1 MLAGRPML
9 AWSLLAMAAA
19 ERVSAIVVAAPPG
32 KEPEVERV
40 AIDVGIDVR
49 AVPGGEYRSR
59 SVALALEHVQT
70 EAVVVHDA
78 ARPLVAAI
86 LVDEVLRRLDADHD
100 AAAVIA
106 ATPVMDTIKE
116 ASVSRRVLRTP
127 ERSRMWAVQTP
138 QAFRSAGLREAV
150 AAHPDDLGRV
160 TDDASLIERE
170 GGEVLIHE
178 APAENLK
185 VTTPLDLQVAEM
197 LLAERER

>member
-1 MLAGRPML
+1 MVAGRPML

-40 AIDVGIDVR
+40 AIDAGVDAR

-59 SVALALEHVQT
+59 SVALALEHVET

-78 ARPLVAAI
+78 ARPLVAAL

-138 QAFRSAGLREAV
+138 QAFWAEGLRHAV
-150 AAHPDDLGRV
+150 AAHPDVLGAV
-160 TDDASLIERE
+160 TDDAMLIERE

-178 APAENLK
+178 APAQNLK
-185 VTTPLDLQVAEM
+185 VTTPLDLQVAKM
-197 LLAERER
+197 LLDERER

>member
-32 KEPEVERV
+32 KEPDVERV
-40 AIDVGIDVR
+40 AIDVGVDVR

-59 SVALALEHVQT
+59 SVALALEHVET

-138 QAFRSAGLREAV
+138 QAFRSAGLNHKRWCQTFP
-150 AAHPDDLGRV
+150 HQGC
-160 TDDASLIERE
+160 
-170 GGEVLIHE
+170 
-178 APAENLK
+178 K
-185 VTTPLDLQVAEM
+185 
-197 LLAERER
+197 

>member
-32 KEPEVERV
+32 KEPDVERV
-40 AIDVGIDVR
+40 AIDVGVDVR

-59 SVALALEHVQT
+59 SVALALEHVET

-185 VTTPLDLQVAEM
+185 VTTPLDLRVAEM